1 MDWVALIIDFSREV
15 SKISNEWI
23 VQLYF
28 VSLRS
33 ESETQ
38 KIVGLPD
45 MNVVYKV

>member
-1 MDWVALIIDFSREV
+1 MDWVTLIIDFSREI
-15 SKISNEWI
+15 SKISNERK

-28 VSLRS
+28 VCLRS

-38 KIVGLPD
+38 KIVGLPH

>member
-1 MDWVALIIDFSREV
+1 MDWVTLIIDFSREI

-23 VQLYF
+23 DQLYF

-38 KIVGLPD
+38 KIVELPH